1 MMPGAGA
8 NQNPVSSSYG
18 GQPPSFA
25 KGLGRGH
32 YGIYVIDDAELV
44 FAPDTAPPG
53 EGMAG

>member
-1 MMPGAGA
+1 MAVLRSMMPGAGA

-32 YGIYVIDDAELV
+32 YGI
-44 FAPDTAPPG
+44 
-53 EGMAG
+53 